1 MLFVQMPILIVTLPV
16 VIAIEAFLCRRWLN
30 LPWKRVWI
38 GSLIANTVSTL
49 FGFPILWLAMVFLQ
63 IGLGGGGVPKLMEP
77 WLSVY
82 SVTVQAAWL
91 LPDEKRLYWMIPTA
105 ALVLLIPAFFLT
117 IYVEGRIYRR
127 VFKDSQG
134 IPSVTWRVHYISY
147 AFLCAIGIGV
157 LVYSLAN
164 HH

>member
-1 MLFVQMPILIVTLPV
+1 
-16 VIAIEAFLCRRWLN
+16 
-30 LPWKRVWI
+30 
-38 GSLIANTVSTL
+38 
-49 FGFPILWLAMVFLQ
+49 MVFLQ